1 MKIIGI
7 KSIYVMPDEGP
18 DSPAT
23 TTIEL
28 VDGNTVVLDSS
39 VVNYINLGWDETN
52 QQHCADIDMMDRRS

>member
-7 KSIYVMPDEGP
+7 KSICVMPDEGS

-28 VDGNTVVLDSS
+28 INSDIVVLDSS
-39 VVNYINLGWDETN
+39 VVNYINLGWDEMN